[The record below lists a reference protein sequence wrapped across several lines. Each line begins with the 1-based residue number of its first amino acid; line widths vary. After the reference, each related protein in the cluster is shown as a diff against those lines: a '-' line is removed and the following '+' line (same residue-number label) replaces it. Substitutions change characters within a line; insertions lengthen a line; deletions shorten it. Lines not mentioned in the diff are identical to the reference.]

1 MPVALE
7 WHPDMPVLL
16 TTYSGDLSPKD
27 YKAMLDQRRRMIAD
41 GPEHIIL
48 VADTRLFSGFS
59 DADVQ
64 LGENILRHNKVAHAF
79 VILQGELYDHLARTI
94 RSDLTRNYAV
104 YFFDGVDQALT
115 AAQTRLG

>member
-7 WHPDMPVLL
+7 WHPSLPVLL
-16 TTYSGDLSPKD
+16 ATYSGDLSPKD

-41 GPEHIIL
+41 GPEEIIL
-48 VADTRLFSGFS
+48 VADARDFSGFS
-59 DADVQ
+59 EADIK
-64 LGENILRHNKVAHAF
+64 LGENILGHDKVAHAF
-79 VILQGELYDHLARTI
+79 VILHEEAHLNLHRTF
-94 RSDLTRNYAV
+94 RKDLTQDYRV